1 MPNQPWWAQQTPIAT
16 PQQQGMTMP
25 AQQNSMAN
33 YSQNAQTIASQQ
45 AVSPFAKSQAN
56 QPPSVFPGKF
66 ISSEKD
72 IDAKD
77 VLMEA
82 PLSLFPSNNFDYI
95 IAKAWNSQGTID
107 TVVYVPQQQTLKEP
121 QEDPFEKLNARL
133 DRIEKSLNYRRKPYN
148 KNYHQNGGKKEETEG

>member
-16 PQQQGMTMP
+16 PQQPISTMP
-25 AQQNSMAN
+25 AHQNTMAN
-33 YSQNAQTIASQQ
+33 YSQNTQNVASQQ
-45 AVSPFAKSQAN
+45 PTSPFAKSQVT

-66 ISSEKD
+66 ITSEKD

-107 TVVYVPQQQTLKEP
+107 TVVYVPQQQTPKEP

-133 DRIEKSLNYRRKPYN
+133 DRIEKSLNYRRKSYN

>member
-1 MPNQPWWAQQTPIAT
+1 MPNQPWWAQPNAVTV
-16 PQQQGMTMP
+16 PQQPVMAMP
-25 AQQNSMAN
+25 AQQNNMAN
-33 YSQNAQTIASQQ
+33 YSQSTQNVASQQ
-45 AVSPFAKSQAN
+45 ATSPFAKSQVT

-66 ISSEKD
+66 ITSEKD

-107 TVVYVPQQQTLKEP
+107 TVVYVPQQQAPKEP
-121 QEDPFEKLNARL
+121 KEDPFEKLNARL
-133 DRIEKSLNYRRKPYN
+133 DRIEKSLSYRRKPYN